1 MSRKCALRARRSG
14 SNSGGNWTYN
24 VLPKLVPVFLCLW
37 HETESLRTADE
48 LAMPP
53 MRPCGCKTRTLD
65 IVVVRMSGMFHIR
78 IRVCHCQ
85 TAGEQLLTSG
95 LFPCSPHRPSLT
107 VDIGVLEF
115 VRQLFV
121 NLPPNNTTF
130 CNTLEAFLASQ
141 GYKLTTK
148 VCVLIF

>member
-1 MSRKCALRARRSG
+1 
-14 SNSGGNWTYN
+14 
-24 VLPKLVPVFLCLW
+24 
-37 HETESLRTADE
+37 
-48 LAMPP
+48 
-53 MRPCGCKTRTLD
+53 
-65 IVVVRMSGMFHIR
+65 

-148 VCVLIF
+148 DTLHVCFANALEWYMTLRTTPRTP